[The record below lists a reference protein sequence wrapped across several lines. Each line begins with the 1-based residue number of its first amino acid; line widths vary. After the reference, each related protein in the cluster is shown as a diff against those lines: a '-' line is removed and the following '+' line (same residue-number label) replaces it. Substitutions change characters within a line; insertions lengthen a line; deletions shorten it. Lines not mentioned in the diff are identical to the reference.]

1 MIGIKLEQNMDCG
14 RICKLAENAIKNYI
28 QENGHQ
34 KDLMLILQVKK
45 VIDGNM
51 DYTKKLTFTES

>member
-14 RICKLAENAIKNYI
+14 RICKLAENTIKNYI

-34 KDLMLILQVKK
+34 KDLMLILQVKR
-45 VIDGNM
+45 VVDGNM